1 MREKWRECRKELV
14 FLAAEILLVGTLM
27 GAGALRDTWDY
38 GTPAVH
44 VLTAGTLLN
53 ALWYCLMTGRF
64 FLPLQLS
71 SATVFVLFFL
81 FGEMPA
87 AELSRYF
94 SAGRF
99 WDALGMALA
108 GASLAVSASALGATL
123 AHVLRAVRQK
133 IRAGQGIFPFLWE
146 SFLCFV
152 WIVVIY
158 LFPLSVRFTKWGFL
172 LDGEEAFF
180 FVFFAAVICTGVYG
194 FVRGRFLL
202 PLAVLTL
209 ISAGAGFFT
218 YRYPEV
224 YTTAHLFN
232 FAENVQIMGPLMFS
246 PMTALACCVG
256 ALLGR
261 IASAFR
267 DSPDYRKKK
276 QNYHKS
282 E

>member
-1 MREKWRECRKELV
+1 MREKWREPRKELV
-14 FLAAEILLVGTLM
+14 FLAAEILLIGILM
-27 GAGALRDTWDY
+27 GTGALRDTWDY

-44 VLTAGTLLN
+44 ALTAGTLLN

-71 SATVFVLFFL
+71 AAAVFVLFFL

-87 AELSRYF
+87 AELYRYF
-94 SAGRF
+94 SVGRF

-108 GASLAVSASALGATL
+108 GVSLAVSASALGATL
-123 AHVLRAVRQK
+123 AHVFRAVRQI
-133 IRAGQGIFPFLWE
+133 IRTGQGNFPFLWE

-158 LFPLSVRFTKWGFL
+158 LFPLSIRFTKWGFL
-172 LDGEEAFF
+172 LDREEFFF
-180 FVFFAAVICTGVYG
+180 FVFFAAILCTGVYG
-194 FVRGRFLL
+194 FMRGRFLL
-202 PLAVLTL
+202 PSAVLTL

-218 YRYPEV
+218 YSYPEV

-232 FAENVQIMGPLMFS
+232 FAENVQIMGPLVFS

-261 IASAFR
+261 IALAFR
-267 DSPDYRKKK
+267 DSLDYRKEK

>member
-1 MREKWRECRKELV
+1 MKVKWRECRKELF

-27 GAGALRDTWDY
+27 GTGALRDTWDY

-53 ALWYCLMTGRF
+53 ALWYCLVTGRF

-71 SATVFVLFFL
+71 AAVVFVLFFL

-87 AELSRYF
+87 AEPSRYF
-94 SAGRF
+94 SAGHF

-133 IRAGQGIFPFLWE
+133 IRTGQGNFPFLWE
-146 SFLCFV
+146 SLLCFV
-152 WIVVIY
+152 WTVVIY
-158 LFPLSVRFTKWGFL
+158 LFPLSVRFTTWGFL

-180 FVFFAAVICTGVYG
+180 FVFFAAIICTGVYG

-202 PLAVLTL
+202 PVTVLTL

-218 YRYPEV
+218 YSYPEV

-256 ALLGR
+256 APLGR
-261 IASAFR
+261 IALAFR
-267 DSPDYRKKK
+267 DSLDYRKEK